1 LQAVEVGEEVAFVKV
16 QARQAGNFMATIP
29 NDVAQALK
37 LKGGER
43 VKVIFD
49 REKRRAIYQF

>member
-1 LQAVEVGEEVAFVKV
+1 MGEEIAFVKV
-16 QARQAGNFMATIP
+16 QARTAGNYMVTIP
-29 NDVAQALK
+29 GDIAEALK

-43 VKVIFD
+43 VKVLYD